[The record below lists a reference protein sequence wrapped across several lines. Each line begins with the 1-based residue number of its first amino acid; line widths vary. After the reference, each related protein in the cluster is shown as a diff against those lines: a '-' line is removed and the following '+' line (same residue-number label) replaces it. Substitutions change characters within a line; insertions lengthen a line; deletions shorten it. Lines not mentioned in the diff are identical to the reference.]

1 MGWLLYILVT
11 MINSKSAINKLIG
24 DLEDSSPNLR
34 NALKE
39 ISPISFLLSIKGH
52 KNIYITID
60 GNNSDISFKDR
71 SYAFEIKASLIDFM
85 SLISS
90 GKLNKNFIYGDA
102 EVAIVL
108 FNAVY
113 KSNIDLIYL
122 IDRYFGSLPAV
133 FTHTIVNKTFG
144 TSVVYTDEVNRKLRK
159 RLRDVAIR
167 LDRLEALKS
176 I

>member
-60 GNNSDISFKDR
+60 GNNSDISF
-71 SYAFEIKASLIDFM
+71 
-85 SLISS
+85 
-90 GKLNKNFIYGDA
+90 
-102 EVAIVL
+102 
-108 FNAVY
+108 
-113 KSNIDLIYL
+113 
-122 IDRYFGSLPAV
+122 
-133 FTHTIVNKTFG
+133 T
-144 TSVVYTDEVNRKLRK
+144 
-159 RLRDVAIR
+159 
-167 LDRLEALKS
+167 
-176 I
+176 